1 MALFKPMVGPNDN
14 IGKATKIAGQLLMT
28 YDKGYL
34 YIDTLNPNNN
44 VVTRWTIN
52 PDLQDM
58 SGTLTINKGG
68 TGATTAEGARSNLGL
83 GSAAIA
89 NILATTSDIN
99 SNTSSS
105 GLVNAAQVVAY
116 VTSLGYITTDTK
128 NTAGASDTSSK
139 IFLIGATSQ
148 SANPQTYSQD
158 TAYVGT
164 DGHLYSN
171 DKQVVNLS
179 DSQNLTNKTYNGLT
193 LTVNTTGFSIKGG
206 STTAHTLTVQS
217 DITLAAAA
225 GKGVVTDI
233 ANNTTSSN
241 LPTAAAVATY
251 VKNSFSANDAMRF
264 KGTVS
269 SSTGNGTLK
278 SWPPTSYEK
287 GDTYKVAEAGTY
299 SGQACEI
306 GDMLI
311 AINDYNAASASN
323 VDWTVV
329 QNNITVSTNSSK
341 KGYAAYYSNTNVIEG
356 IDLTTNDVDA
366 SGNTTVAVTSVTQ
379 DASGKITV
387 KKATVSGS
395 TPAAHTH
402 GNITNDG
409 KIGTT
414 ANLAVVTTTGGTLA
428 TESLAVSDPTADGN
442 SLTFID
448 TISQNSKGK
457 ITVTKKTV
465 STMRT
470 ATSDAA
476 GAAGLVPAPD
486 KGQQGYVLTGSGW
499 QQAYSHP
506 THTSY
511 TSGLYK
517 ITVDNLGHVSEATA
531 VTKTDITNLGIPGTN
546 TVYNADNKTISLS
559 GTTFSMKTL
568 FSQKAS
574 YGPSTNV
581 TLSNT
586 SNGSFSV
593 PYFTVD
599 EYGRVSSASTQ
610 TITIDAIA
618 WGTF

>member
-14 IGKATKIAGQLLMT
+14 IGKTTKVAGQLLMT

-44 VVTRWTIN
+44 LVTRWTIN

-278 SWPPTSYEK
+278 SWPPATYEV
-287 GDTYKVAEAGTY
+287 GDTYKVADAGTY
-299 SGQACEI
+299 SGQECEV

-311 AINDYNAASASN
+311 CIQNYKEGSASN
-323 VDWTVV
+323 ADWAVV
-329 QNNITVSTNSSK
+329 QNNITVAINSGSK
-341 KGYAAYYSNTNVIEG
+341 AGLAAYYDQTNSISA
-356 IDLTTNDVDA
+356 IDLTTLDVTENGTSITA
-366 SGNTTVAVTSVTQ
+366 ITSVTQ
-379 DASGKITV
+379 DSKGKITV
-387 KKATVSGS
+387 NKATISGVK
-395 TPAAHTH
+395 PAAHTH
-402 GNITNDG
+402 GNITDDG
-409 KIGTT
+409 KIGS
-414 ANLAVVTTTGGTLA
+414 AADLAIVTTTKGTL
-428 TESLAVSDPTADGN
+428 TAVDLKVSTASSTSGTALSFVDN
-442 SLTFID
+442 
-448 TISQNSKGK
+448 
-457 ITVTKKTV
+457 ITQDSRGQINFTKKDIPTV
-465 STMRT
+465 IG
-470 ATSDAA
+470 ATGTQA
-476 GAAGLVPAPD
+476 GTKGLVPAAAI
-486 KGQQGYVLTGSGW
+486 GQQTYLLTGAGTW
-499 QQAYSHP
+499 MKPYSNG
-506 THTSY
+506 TGLLLDRNNVFSLN
-511 TSGLYK
+511 TSGVTAGNYGPSKDITLSTTTDGKFNVPY
-517 ITVDNLGHVSEATA
+517 ITVDTYGRITA
-531 VTKTDITNLGIPGTN
+531 ASTKTIT
-546 TVYNADNKTISLS
+546 
-559 GTTFSMKTL
+559 M
-568 FSQKAS
+568 
-574 YGPSTNV
+574 
-581 TLSNT
+581 
-586 SNGSFSV
+586 
-593 PYFTVD
+593 
-599 EYGRVSSASTQ
+599 
-610 TITIDAIA
+610 DAIV

>member
-1 MALFKPMVGPNDN
+1 MALFKPLVGANDN
-14 IGKATKIAGQLLMT
+14 IGKVAVTAGQMLMT
-28 YDKGYL
+28 YEGYL
-34 YIDTLNPNNN
+34 YFDVQNPNNN
-44 VVTRWTIN
+44 VTTRLLIN
-52 PDLQDM
+52 RNLPDI
-58 SGTLTINKGG
+58 SGVLTIQKGG
-68 TGATTAEGARSNLGL
+68 TGATTAAGARTNLGL
-83 GSAAIA
+83 GSAAVA
-89 NILATTSDIN
+89 NILATASDIK

-193 LTVNTTGFSIKGG
+193 LTANTTGFSIKGG

-311 AINDYNAASASN
+311 AINDYNATSASN
-323 VDWTVV
+323 ADWTVV

-366 SGNTTVAVTSVTQ
+366 SGSTTVAVTSVTQ

-395 TPAAHTH
+395 TPSAHTH

-414 ANLAVVTTTGGTLA
+414 ANLAVVTTTGGTLV
-428 TESLAVSDPTADGN
+428 TENLAVSDPTANGN
-442 SLTFID
+442 SLAFID

-465 STMRT
+465 PTMGK

-476 GAAGLVPAPD
+476 GTAGLVPAPG
-486 KGQQGYVLTGSGW
+486 KGQQEYVLTGSGW

-506 THTSY
+506 TYTSY

-517 ITVDNLGHVSEATA
+517 ITVNNLGHVSGATA

-546 TVYNADNKTISLS
+546 TTYNADNSTISLS

-568 FSQKAS
+568 FSQTAS

-599 EYGRVSSASTQ
+599 EYGRISSASTQ
-610 TITIDAIA
+610 TITMDAIV